1 MADRDTEHDDA
12 GPENKRTA
20 GGPTGDT
27 APVDGDPPLPIDVIT
42 RAVTLT
48 RQVRRTVDDDER
60 AAVSTERDRVLAT
73 HGYVARIREDDA
85 GETLVLY
92 PHEWVDDGVVRVDR
106 VGDTGRAIERSLSG
120 VGSDDWGDVAAHNRR
135 TADRVAEVHGDPH
148 GATAHA
154 YADFMSNHY
163 AKRIEAASPAERRE
177 FREEYLPRN
186 GWPTEAQREAVEES
200 LRRIEETAETE

>member
-42 RAVTLT
+42 RVVTLT

-60 AAVSTERDRVLAT
+60 AAVSTERDRVLAA
-73 HGYVARIREDDA
+73 HGYIARVREDDA

-92 PHEWVDDGVVRVDR
+92 PDEWVEDDVVRVAR
-106 VGDTGRAIERSLSG
+106 VEDPGRAVERSLSG
-120 VGSDDWGDVAAHNRR
+120 VGSDDWDAVEAHNRR
-135 TADRVAEVHGDPH
+135 VAERVRAVHGDPH

-163 AKRIEAASPAERRE
+163 AKRVERATPAERRE
-177 FREEYLPRN
+177 FREEYFPRN
-186 GWPTEAQREAVEES
+186 AWPTEAQREVIEES
-200 LRRIEETAETE
+200 LRRVEEIAETG

>member
-1 MADRDTEHDDA
+1 MADRDE
-12 GPENKRTA
+12 GPENARPDDGRTA
-20 GGPTGDT
+20 GDATRDA
-27 APVDGDPPLPIDVIT
+27 APADGDPPLPVDVVT

-48 RQVRRTVDDDER
+48 RRLRQAVDDEDR
-60 AAVSTERDRVLAT
+60 AAFGAERDRLLAD
-73 HGYVARIREDDA
+73 HGYVARVREDAA

-92 PHEWVDDGVVRVDR
+92 PDEWVDDGVVRVDR
-106 VGDTGRAIERSLSG
+106 VEDPGRAVERSLSG
-120 VGSDDWGDVAAHNRR
+120 VGSDDWDDVAAHNRR
-135 TADRVAEVHGDPH
+135 IADRVADVHGDPH

-163 AKRIEAASPAERRE
+163 AKRLEAASPAERRE